1 MNLEAGISESKNLS
15 AQTDSNLLTLAY
27 LKRKNPSMYGHLP
40 DVDDE
45 QPKHA
50 HRSTESERM
59 LNSIKYYRETSSL
72 GGVVG

>member
-15 AQTDSNLLTLAY
+15 AQTDSSLLTLAY

-45 QPKHA
+45 
-50 HRSTESERM
+50 
-59 LNSIKYYRETSSL
+59 
-72 GGVVG
+72 